1 MIFSIKKN
9 IPDRLMFDNK
19 ALKRLIIPLLF
30 EQFLNSIVGM
40 ADTMMVSSA
49 GETAVSGVA
58 LVDLIN
64 LLIITIFS
72 GLATGGAVVAS
83 QLIGAGDKNRAKKS
97 ANQLIYITAVIGIV
111 MMLIVCLFKVPL
123 LNVLFGSTEQA
134 VMNSALDYFF
144 ISAFSY
150 PFIAIYNAC
159 AALFRAQGN
168 SKISMYISVAMN
180 LMNVCLNAVFIYGYH
195 RGADG
200 VALATTISRIF
211 AAVVIFALLR
221 NKNNQIHIEKLLH
234 FKFDFTLIKR
244 ILVIGIPS
252 CLENSFFQL
261 GRVLLVSL
269 ISTFGTVHITANAVA
284 NNLDMFGILPA
295 QAMGLALLTVVGQC
309 VGAGDFEQVRF
320 YVKKLLKTTYVLM
333 WVWNIAIF
341 IALPFLLGLYQ
352 MSDETYSLAVILII
366 IHNSCAMILWPSSFT
381 LPNALRA
388 ANDVRFPMSIAIFS
402 MCIFRICFS
411 YVFGVFFGLGVI
423 GVWIAM
429 VMDWIFRVI
438 CFITRT
444 RNILF
449 RQKKDKNSYKYV

>member
-1 MIFSIKKN
+1 MITLTKN
-9 IPDRLMFDNK
+9 AIPEKYMFDQK
-19 ALKRLIIPLLF
+19 ALKRLIVPLIF
-30 EQFLNSIVGM
+30 EQFLNAIVGM

-83 QLIGAGDKNRAKKS
+83 QLIGAGHKEKAKKS
-97 ANQLIYITAVIGIV
+97 ANQLIYIASFIGIL
-111 MMLIVCLFKVPL
+111 MMLIVCFFKVPV

-180 LMNVCLNAVFIYGYH
+180 LMNVGLNAVFIYAYH

-200 VALATTISRIF
+200 VALATTISRVF
-211 AAVVIFALLR
+211 AAIVILVLLK
-221 NKNNQIHIEKLLH
+221 NKKNKIYIEKLWR
-234 FKFDFTLIKR
+234 FKFDFSMIKR

-261 GRVLLVSL
+261 GRVILVSL

-309 VGAGDFEQVRF
+309 VGAGDYQQVRF
-320 YVKKLLKTTYVLM
+320 YVKKLLKTTYLLM

-352 MSDETYSLAVILII
+352 MSDETYRLAVILII

-381 LPNALRA
+381 LPSALRA
-388 ANDVRFPMSIAIFS
+388 ANDVRFPMGIAIFS
-402 MCIFRICFS
+402 MCMFRVCFS

-429 VMDWIFRVI
+429 ILDWLFRVV
-438 CFITRT
+438 CFVTRT

-449 RQKKDKNSYKYV
+449 IQKNDENTYKYV